1 MRCHSQLSNFQI
13 PIEVSA
19 LPPTSPD
26 GAWMQPLMWRKDV
39 LTISQIN
46 VYGPFS
52 VGDRRWNK
60 QRSCLRLQTRTQ
72 QLVSPSSWWFLY
84 QICLS
89 ILIIVLITKSGPSD
103 THKRPTVYLQT
114 ESTRCRFQIRPGR
127 LAIYII
133 GSCRTN
139 DLRRQKHVWTT
150 IADKSI

>member
-72 QLVSPSSWWFLY
+72 QLVSPSSWWFP
-84 QICLS
+84 LS
-89 ILIIVLITKSGPSD
+89 DLPFNTYHSFNHKKRAIRHAQKTNSLPSD
-103 THKRPTVYLQT
+103 WKYKMSVSDQARSASDIHNRIMSDKWSETSKTCV
-114 ESTRCRFQIRPGR
+114 
-127 LAIYII
+127 
-133 GSCRTN
+133 N
-139 DLRRQKHVWTT
+139 DYCW
-150 IADKSI
+150 